1 MSVFVNPL
9 KSNKAKFKEEIELQI
24 HNHKKV
30 ALYLEAA
37 AQSHREAAKHY
48 EDGNHELAASSNFEA
63 NKQIEL
69 AIERK
74 KRLVKSTM

>member
-9 KSNKAKFKEEIELQI
+9 KSNKAKVKEEIELQI

-30 ALYLEAA
+30 GLYLEAA

-63 NKQIEL
+63 NKQIAL

-74 KRLVKSTM
+74 KRLVKSAM

>member
-9 KSNKAKFKEEIELQI
+9 KSSKAKFKEEIELQI
-24 HNHKKV
+24 HNHNQV

-48 EDGNHELAASSNFEA
+48 ENGNHELATLSNLEA
-63 NKQIEL
+63 NNQIDL

-74 KRLVKSTM
+74 KRLVKSSL

>member
-9 KSNKAKFKEEIELQI
+9 KSSKAKFKEEIELQI

-48 EDGNHELAASSNFEA
+48 EDGNKDLALISSMKA
-63 NKQIEL
+63 NSEM
-69 AIERK
+69 A
-74 KRLVKSTM
+74 LVKTTFGI

>member
-9 KSNKAKFKEEIELQI
+9 RSNKAKFKEEIELQI

-30 ALYLEAA
+30 ATYLEAA
-37 AQSHREAAKHY
+37 TQSHREAAKHY
-48 EDGNHELAASSNFEA
+48 ENGNYELATLSNLEA
-63 NKQIEL
+63 NNQIEL

-74 KRLVKSTM
+74 KRLVKSSL

>member
-37 AQSHREAAKHY
+37 SQSHREAAKHY
-48 EDGNHELAASSNFEA
+48 EDGNYELATLSNLEA
-63 NKQIEL
+63 NNPIEL
-69 AIERK
+69 TIKKK
-74 KRLVKSTM
+74 KRLVKSSL

>member
-74 KRLVKSTM
+74 KRLVK

>member
-37 AQSHREAAKHY
+37 SQSHREAAKHY
-48 EDGNHELAASSNFEA
+48 EDGNYELANLSNLEA
-63 NKQIEL
+63 NNQIEL
-69 AIERK
+69 AMERK
-74 KRLVKSTM
+74 KRLVKSSL

>member
-24 HNHKKV
+24 HNHQKV

-37 AQSHREAAKHY
+37 AKSHREAAKHY

-74 KRLVKSTM
+74 KRLVK

>member
-9 KSNKAKFKEEIELQI
+9 KSNKAKIKEEIELQI

-30 ALYLEAA
+30 ATYLEAA
-37 AQSHREAAKHY
+37 THSHLETLKHN
-48 EDGNHELAASSNFEA
+48 EIGNYELAVLSNLEA
-63 NKQIEL
+63 NNQIDL

-74 KRLVKSTM
+74 